1 MLLCRM
7 SKNKIIKTDT
17 ALNRVGV
24 VADFKQRNSTTLQY
38 SFVNLQCHDS
48 FDIRLHDKGPRYLS

>member
-1 MLLCRM
+1 M

-24 VADFKQRNSTTLQY
+24 VADFKQRYGTTLQY
-38 SFVNLQCHDS
+38 SFVNLQCHD
-48 FDIRLHDKGPRYLS
+48 FLDIRLHDKGPRYLS